1 MGSTG
6 GAVLVYGTGKGDLGI
21 MRSVIYRR
29 LTHPILRISQEGR
42 EGRLISGQKLKL
54 VWGGEIGTKDI
65 QETWE
70 WDSKVSTQE
79 IGRDTVLK

>member
-1 MGSTG
+1 
-6 GAVLVYGTGKGDLGI
+6 

-29 LTHPILRISQEGR
+29 LTHLILRISQEGR
-42 EGRLISGQKLKL
+42 EGGLILGQRLKL

-70 WDSKVSTQE
+70 WDRKVSTPE
-79 IGRDTVLK
+79 IARDTVLK